1 MSSARMTPA
10 ECVKL
15 SAEYQVTVFV
25 AKVEDRFQSGFE
37 LVCGRTIIVKWLIPH
52 RCESLRTARVF
63 AWSAAHEELSHFMK
77 AESWETPTVP
87 EQLGRLLL
95 KVEDRLQEVKER
107 QMQLF
112 EVPSDAS

>member
-52 RCESLRTARVF
+52 RCESQRTARVF
-63 AWSAAHEELSHFMK
+63 AWSAAHEELSHLAGAQSGARIEEITQM
-77 AESWETPTVP
+77 S
-87 EQLGRLLL
+87 RLTL
-95 KVEDRLQEVKER
+95 KVEDLIREINER

-112 EVPSDAS
+112 EVHSDAS